1 MLGRTRTE
9 RRIFGLRRSRTSKKR
24 TIVFGLKSSNGS
36 RGVLLKLLSS
46 VVVPG
51 DEVLAVHVQEPEPDD
66 TFDLNTFHI
75 HEDLCKS
82 KQVRPFSTLL
92 IK

>member
-1 MLGRTRTE
+1 M
-9 RRIFGLRRSRTSKKR
+9 
-24 TIVFGLKSSNGS
+24 
-36 RGVLLKLLSS
+36 LLKLLSS
-46 VVVPG
+46 VVVTG